1 MRLSAALGSEMARL
15 VLVPSASSLPE
26 HLHNNPR
33 QAKERPD
40 EVKQPC
46 DVHRQPPPAILG
58 GAARAP
64 GQPSEKHDSKG
75 HRDDTKGR
83 VQCVILQHHV
93 GRAAKQNMAPANR
106 LVHAFRPFSIKHLA
120 NAPPI

>member
-40 EVKQPC
+40 EVEQPC
-46 DVHRQPPPAILG
+46 DVHRQPPPAVLG

-64 GQPSEKHDSKG
+64 GQPSGKHDNKG

-93 GRAAKQNMAPANR
+93 EQAAKQNIAPR
-106 LVHAFRPFSIKHLA
+106 
-120 NAPPI
+120 